1 MAPQAIIFLS
11 PVRLH
16 SDIHIWNLICFR
28 TTHPPVPKPTLYAL
42 IRSSCQDPACQATVT
57 SDRAGLGRLWIGL
70 GFRFPRS
77 AHLLFSPTFH
87 TVHTTRVPSRKTSF
101 HCVHAFGHN
110 LAFCMF
116 IPSDPTFNFRTSL
129 LFYSD
134 ARSYFI
140 VPEVHLFVY
149 LLSCSVLSFYSF

>member
-1 MAPQAIIFLS
+1 MDFKSTSI
-11 PVRLH
+11 
-16 SDIHIWNLICFR
+16 NLYIANYGCQHHFTR
-28 TTHPPVPKPTLYAL
+28 KLMEQQNVLT
-42 IRSSCQDPACQATVT
+42 CQDPARQATASSV
-57 SDRAGLGRLWIGL
+57 RAGPGQIWIGL
-70 GFRFPRS
+70 GLRFLRG

-116 IPSDPTFNFRTSL
+116 IPSDPTSYFRTLL

-134 ARSYFI
+134 ARPYFI
-140 VPEVHLFVY
+140 VPEEHLFVY